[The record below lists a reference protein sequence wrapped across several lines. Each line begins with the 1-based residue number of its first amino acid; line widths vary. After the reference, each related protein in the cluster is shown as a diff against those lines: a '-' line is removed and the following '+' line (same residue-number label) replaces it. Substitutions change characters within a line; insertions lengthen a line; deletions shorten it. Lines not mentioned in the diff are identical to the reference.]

1 METQQE
7 ERNDF
12 MTYGSSLKNTAA
24 LNPTQ
29 PNFSLSIKDIAS

>member
-1 METQQE
+1 METQQG
-7 ERNDF
+7 RNDF

-29 PNFSLSIKDIAS
+29 PNFSLLMKDVAS